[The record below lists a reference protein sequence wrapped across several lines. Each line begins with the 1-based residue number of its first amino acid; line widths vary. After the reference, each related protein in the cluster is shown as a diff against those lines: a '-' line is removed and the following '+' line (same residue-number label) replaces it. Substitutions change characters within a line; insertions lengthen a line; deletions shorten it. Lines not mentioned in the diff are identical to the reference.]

1 MTGANKISAD
11 AAKMQ
16 FDQNIGIY
24 THLKKK
30 KNPALKHINTLT
42 VYYMQTQG
50 LIDGI
55 AIQ

>member
-1 MTGANKISAD
+1 MQLRL
-11 AAKMQ
+11 Q

-24 THLKKK
+24 TFKKE
-30 KNPALKHINTLT
+30 KNLALKHIKTLT

-55 AIQ
+55 AIK